1 MSEFV
6 ADWLIPDWPAP
17 VGIKAC
23 VTTRSGGVSV
33 APFDSF
39 NLGDHVDDDPDAVAQ
54 NRSTLTTAL
63 NVQPAW
69 LKQVHGVNVVE
80 ALPARVMQADASWTK
95 TPGIAC
101 TIMTADCLPIL
112 LTNREGNQVVAVH
125 EGWRGLAGG
134 IVENALA
141 EFDSEV
147 MAWLGP
153 AIGPREFEVGQ
164 DVLEAFTAFDPQAA
178 EAFTP
183 REQAGK
189 WLADMAMLATQRLN
203 KAGVSQVYQSGLCTV
218 EDPQRFYS
226 YRRDGITGRQATF
239 IWIEE

>member
-1 MSEFV
+1 ME
-6 ADWLIPDWPAP
+6 LIIPDWPAP
-17 VGIKAC
+17 AKVKAC
-23 VTTRSGGVSV
+23 ASTRLGGYSR
-33 APFDSF
+33 APYEGL
-39 NLGDHVDDDPDAVAQ
+39 NLGVHVGDDWIVVEKNRQLLAAQ
-54 NRSTLTTAL
+54 AAMPSLPVWLNQTHSTLVTELLA
-63 NVQPAW
+63 PAS
-69 LKQVHGVNVVE
+69 KTQDADGAFTRQRNVVCS
-80 ALPARVMQADASWTK
+80 A
-95 TPGIAC
+95 
-101 TIMTADCLPIL
+101 MTADCLPIL
-112 LTNREGNQVVAVH
+112 LTNREGTQVAAVH
-125 EGWRGLAGG
+125 AGWRGLAGG

-164 DVLEAFTAFDPQAA
+164 DVLEAFTAFDPLAA